1 MSMENLQVGLVN
13 RQLYDNES
21 HAKEHRLSCFNGR
34 IPLVYHIK
42 VCPSVLAQCHCPY
55 PKLGSFGQGTGTC
68 GLHHAVACQDYHVAK
83 KFTALE

>member
-1 MSMENLQVGLVN
+1 MENLQVGLVN

-55 PKLGSFGQGTGTC
+55 PKLGSFGQSTGTC
-68 GLHHAVACQDYHVAK
+68 GLHHDVACQDYHVAK